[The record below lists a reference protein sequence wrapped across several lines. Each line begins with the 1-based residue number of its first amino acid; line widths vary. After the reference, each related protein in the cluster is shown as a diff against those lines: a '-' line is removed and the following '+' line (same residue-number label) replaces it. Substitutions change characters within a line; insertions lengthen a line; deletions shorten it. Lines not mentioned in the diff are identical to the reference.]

1 MGVSNKTP
9 EFMKMNPIGKV
20 GFFSI
25 DNVLYKPFFSYV
37 FPEKRS
43 LVVQVPVLE
52 TPDGPVFESNAIA
65 RYGKAIF

>member
-25 DNVLYKPFFSYV
+25 DNVFYKPYVSHVFS
-37 FPEKRS
+37 
-43 LVVQVPVLE
+43 
-52 TPDGPVFESNAIA
+52 
-65 RYGKAIF
+65 